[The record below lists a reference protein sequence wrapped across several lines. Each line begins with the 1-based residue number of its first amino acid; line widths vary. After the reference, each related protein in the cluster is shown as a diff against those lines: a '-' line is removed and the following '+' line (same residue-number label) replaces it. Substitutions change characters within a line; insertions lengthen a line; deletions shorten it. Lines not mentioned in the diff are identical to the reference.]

1 VPLTVQAAAQ
11 RAQLAEE
18 LPRPDLTPT
27 REAFTAGEI
36 GVGQTAAV
44 TRTMCALDQIPDV
57 DPTTWDE
64 AQHLMLG
71 EAARLDA
78 GQLGKVGVALR
89 HRLDPD
95 AAERLARDEDA
106 QQHLRRAT
114 LSQESSGMWWLTAT
128 LPAKDGALLQT
139 ALDGLAQPRS
149 AADGEVDPR
158 SRGQR
163 TADALTGLAE
173 LSLAQ
178 RAGQPGGLP
187 SRHGSPVRMIV
198 TADLATLKAD
208 LSRKGGQAGAP
219 MAVVETGEPGGWEV
233 SPLEAQTLF
242 CDAELV
248 PAVLD
253 GHGRPLDVGD
263 SVYRFPAKIRR
274 AIEIRDRHCTFP
286 NCSAPPAWCHTH
298 HLVAFG
304 RDGRPGGATS
314 EANGTLLCG
323 RHHRQVHATGWT
335 GHLIDG
341 HVQWQPPT
349 PGAPPAEPNNHLRQ
363 IEARLRQLAQR
374 WLTRNPHLR
383 DTG

>member
-1 VPLTVQAAAQ
+1 
-11 RAQLAEE
+11 LA
-18 LPRPDLTPT
+18 PT
-27 REAFTAGEI
+27 REAFGSGELNVSQAGAI
-36 GVGQTAAV
+36 
-44 TRTMCALDQIPDV
+44 TRTMCALDQVPDV
-57 DPTTWDE
+57 DGTTWGE
-64 AQHLMLG
+64 AQQLMLG

-78 GQLGKVGVALR
+78 GQLAKLGVALR

-95 AAERLARDEDA
+95 AADRLARDEDA
-106 QQHLRRAT
+106 QQHLRQAT
-114 LSQESSGMWWLTAT
+114 LSQEPSGMWWLTAT

-139 ALDGLAQPRS
+139 ALDSLAQPRP

-163 TADALTGLAE
+163 MADALTGLAE

-208 LSRKGGQAGAP
+208 PTRKGAQAGAP
-219 MAVVETGEPGGWEV
+219 MAVVETGEPGGWEI
-233 SPLEAQTLF
+233 SPLEAQTLL

-253 GHGRPLDVGD
+253 DHGRALDVGE
-263 SVYRFPAKIRR
+263 SQYRFPPKIRR

-286 NCSAPPAWCHTH
+286 NCSAPPPWCHAH

-304 RDGRPGGATS
+304 RDGKPGGATS

-323 RHHRQVHATGWT
+323 RHHRHIHATGWT
-335 GHLIDG
+335 GRLLDG

-349 PGAPPAEPNNHLRQ
+349 PGAPPAEPNDHLRHL
-363 IEARLRQLAQR
+363 ETALRQLATR
-374 WLTRNPHLR
+374 WLNRNPHLR